1 MPRVAEL
8 DDRIAKCNK
17 ILNEN
22 PNSQIFAALSEA
34 YRKKGDVDKAFRV
47 CQTGLKIHPDY
58 GSAHVV
64 MAKINLDKGLYDWA
78 EMEVLR
84 VMELD
89 GHGHATDL
97 LMSEILIGKGEYAQ
111 ATRILNKLQN
121 VGANVQQVKELLE
134 LAKRQPFKS
143 QPVVEEPVP
152 VQPIEPEKED
162 VDLTEPAGKTE
173 PRVAQQKIT
182 IKELMD
188 SVIDLPGVEGI
199 LLINNEGLVADS
211 RWDNSEQTDIYGALA
226 KDIEATIQT
235 QMDISHFG
243 KYENILI
250 EAESCVINILPL
262 KDNLLLIRTN
272 MQINLGTLR
281 LKLSQLLGNLSE
293 DFI

>member
-1 MPRVAEL
+1 MPQVAEL

-34 YRKKGDVDKAFRV
+34 YRKKGDVDRAFRV
-47 CQTGLKIHPDY
+47 CQTGLKIHPEY

-78 EMEVLR
+78 EMEVLK
-84 VMELD
+84 VIELD
-89 GHGHATDL
+89 GHSHSADL
-97 LMSEILIGKGEYAQ
+97 LMSEILIGKGDYAQ
-111 ATRILNKLQN
+111 ATKILNKLQN
-121 VGANVQQVKELLE
+121 AGTNVQQVQELLK
-134 LAKRQPFKS
+134 LTKRQPLES
-143 QPVVEEPVP
+143 QPLIEDNELL
-152 VQPIEPEKED
+152 QPIMSLNDD
-162 VDLTEPAGKTE
+162 VDLTEPAGKPE
-173 PRVAQQKIT
+173 PLSMPKKISM
-182 IKELMD
+182 KELMD

-211 RWDNSEQTDIYGALA
+211 RWDDSGQADIYGALA
-226 KDIEATIQT
+226 KDVESTIQT
-235 QMDISHFG
+235 QMDVSHFG

-262 KDNLLLIRTN
+262 KDNLLLIKTN

-281 LKLSQLLGNLSE
+281 LKLSHLLDNLNKE
-293 DFI
+293 FI